1 AEIAIRVAG
10 AAIERLAALGALLG
24 HIALMTLWTFEPL
37 HEVLLDVLAGG
48 IAGTGGELAE
58 APVFDDEV
66 LTALRARLIERAVG
80 LLLLG
85 GVQSAG
91 GFAIGVAGAGPK
103 LAEAP
108 AFEHHG
114 ATAVLAV
121 LLFLLADIGGVEIRK
136 LERHLAG
143 VGALRVAAAGQE
155 AAMLAPADDHG
166 LAALLAHVLGGRFHA
181 LVVLHVLFG
190 VVEVG
195 RTALVELG
203 QGIGPTF
210 PPLFD
215 LVELFLHAGGIL
227 QLEDVLEIRG
237 QELVD
242 HGAELGGMELAA
254 GLGGV
259 AGRAADAL
267 LLEFLDERG
276 FGVAWRR
283 LGEVLLILERKQ
295 LQRLLLGERGQLVLE
310 GLVLVVALVFAF
322 LVDLEEPIELQ
333 HAAGGAQLIAIAA
346 GGSGLDL
353 DRGLIEERRRH
364 LGGHEALPDQ
374 LVDLEFVI
382 TQIFLHRLG
391 IAQGRSGAD
400 GLVRVLRALLAGEA
414 IGQLGQVGRAELLAN
429 ELARLD
435 ERVFG
440 DASRVGAHVG
450 DEADHALGAD
460 LDAFIQALRQHHGAF
475 DAETELAAGV
485 LLQLAGDEG
494 RQRIALP
501 LLGFD
506 LTDGV
511 GRAFEGSAQRAGL

>member
-195 RTALVELG
+195 RKALVELG

-254 GLGGV
+254 GLGDVAAVLNGGKDGGV
-259 AGRAADAL
+259 GGRAADAL

-276 FGVAWRR
+276 FGVARRR

-364 LGGHEALPDQ
+364 LGGHEAL
-374 LVDLEFVI
+374 
-382 TQIFLHRLG
+382 
-391 IAQGRSGAD
+391 
-400 GLVRVLRALLAGEA
+400 
-414 IGQLGQVGRAELLAN
+414 
-429 ELARLD
+429 
-435 ERVFG
+435 
-440 DASRVGAHVG
+440 
-450 DEADHALGAD
+450 
-460 LDAFIQALRQHHGAF
+460 
-475 DAETELAAGV
+475 
-485 LLQLAGDEG
+485 
-494 RQRIALP
+494 
-501 LLGFD
+501 
-506 LTDGV
+506 
-511 GRAFEGSAQRAGL
+511 